1 METAEKPNYVL
12 KANEG
17 VLVPKNENLVPIK
30 KAVWII
36 VGLII
41 LGSFIFQ
48 DHLFSE
54 LTWSARIMLIVL
66 AILVSFAG
74 GTKMVPQPFEIW
86 FFDDYLIVYR
96 EKNYYSKKLIRKEY
110 NKFFYKDISKCI
122 YRTTSEKFTI
132 FGILEFICGLTIT
145 KMVVYL
151 KNQLFIEKVRVYV
164 GFTLLRHRKL
174 ILWPK
179 LKSILQ

>member
-132 FGILEFICGLTIT
+132 FGI
-145 KMVVYL
+145 
-151 KNQLFIEKVRVYV
+151 
-164 GFTLLRHRKL
+164 
-174 ILWPK
+174 
-179 LKSILQ
+179 